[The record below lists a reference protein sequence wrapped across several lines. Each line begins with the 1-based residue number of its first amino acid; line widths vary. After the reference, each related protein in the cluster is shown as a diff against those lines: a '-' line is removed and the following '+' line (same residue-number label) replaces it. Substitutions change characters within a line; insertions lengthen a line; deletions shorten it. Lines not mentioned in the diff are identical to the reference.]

1 MSWWG
6 VGAAVVGTVVSADA
20 QRSASNKARDA
31 QSGAA
36 ADATALQK
44 YMYDQTRTDN
54 LPALDS
60 RNAGLNQLKILLG
73 LGGVQDKPMQRTEAQ
88 LRAALAP
95 RYADDPEGLDAAVK
109 IWQDREA
116 AKVADWT
123 KSGGGNANFGA
134 LNQRYTGADLKNDPG
149 YRFGLNQVTNSAQH
163 NASARGGL
171 FSGATLKALSRYSQ
185 DYAGTKFNDG
195 FNRFQAQ
202 QDSTFNRL
210 AGLAG
215 IGQTGTNQIGAAG
228 QNYANQA
235 GQNMIGVG
243 NAQAANSLNQGN
255 ILGNQINQLAAWGSR
270 QNWGG
275 SGVGNS
281 NDMGF
286 FSSASGQDPMDWFLK
301 NGSGGD

>member
-1 MSWWG
+1 MSFVSDIIG
-6 VGAAVVGTVVSADA
+6 SVIGADSNRHAVNVQTDA
-20 QRSASNKARDA
+20 ANR
-31 QSGAA
+31 
-36 ADATALQK
+36 ATDLQGR
-44 YMYDQTRTDN
+44 MYDQTRADN
-54 LPALDS
+54 LPALDA

-73 LGGVQDKPMQRTEAQ
+73 LGGVQDKPMQRSAAQ

-95 RYADDPEGLDAAVK
+95 RYVDNPEGLDAAVK
-109 IWQDREA
+109 IWQEREA

-123 KSGGGNANFGA
+123 KNGGGQANFGA

-163 NASARGGL
+163 NAAARGGL

-185 DYAGTKFNDG
+185 DYAGTKFNEG

-215 IGQTGTNQIGAAG
+215 IGQTGSNQIAAAG

-235 GQNMIGVG
+235 GQNMIGIG
-243 NAQAANSLNQGN
+243 NAQAAAGMNQANLIGNGLNSL
-255 ILGNQINQLAAWGSR
+255 ASWASRRDWGS
-270 QNWGG
+270 QQPYNGFMPSPFSG
-275 SGVGNS
+275 SGTGY
-281 NDMGF
+281 GI
-286 FSSASGQDPMDWFLK
+286 G
-301 NGSGGD
+301 GGDGFTTDPYAGF

>member
-1 MSWWG
+1 MPWAAA
-6 VGAAVVGTVVSADA
+6 AAVAGSLISADA

-149 YRFGLNQVTNSAQH
+149 YQFGLQQGTDAIQSS
-163 NASARGGL
+163 ASARGGL
-171 FSGATLKALSRYSQ
+171 FSGATQKALAKYGQ
-185 DYAGTKFNDG
+185 DYAGTKFNEG

-215 IGQTGTNQIGAAG
+215 IGQTGSNQIGMAG

-275 SGVGNS
+275 NGMPSP
-281 NDMGF
+281 
-286 FSSASGQDPMDWFLK
+286 FS
-301 NGSGGD
+301 GSGTGYGIGGGDGFTTDPYAGY